1 MSTQETDERVE
12 ALVKNFNIN
21 QEEALNRVQRDEE
34 EKQFRTKVLNKL
46 KSVWDIGIAGLPQI
60 LTLLSSTTPLVLGA
74 TVSGFVVSVWSREQ
88 QNKLLD
94 KLNKQLNERINET
107 NAELNKP
114 ALNFDEFMELFVQ
127 AMDIASESKSEMK
140 RQSLAKA
147 LVNSLIPPTSQFTGK
162 QALLRILAQLSDEEM
177 VVLKVLYDEVIDAQ
191 NQGNFPAVSVTQI
204 AEKLGWKQDETS
216 VTCLE
221 LAQLFL
227 VSDASIGQ
235 WNSFGH
241 EHEVWRLT
249 PLATKLIQW
258 VTEEVPPATATETN
272 TSESENNSEEATW
285 SQLTAEQFFSG
296 YSEEDAIYDQL

>member
-1 MSTQETDERVE
+1 
-12 ALVKNFNIN
+12 
-21 QEEALNRVQRDEE
+21 
-34 EKQFRTKVLNKL
+34 
-46 KSVWDIGIAGLPQI
+46 
-60 LTLLSSTTPLVLGA
+60 
-74 TVSGFVVSVWSREQ
+74 
-88 QNKLLD
+88 
-94 KLNKQLNERINET
+94 
-107 NAELNKP
+107 
-114 ALNFDEFMELFVQ
+114 MELFVQ

-221 LAQLFL
+221 LAQLSL
-227 VSDASIGQ
+227 VSDARMGQ
-235 WNSFGH
+235 WDYFGH
-241 EHEVWRLT
+241 EHEVWRTTVLGERFI
-249 PLATKLIQW
+249 KW

-272 TSESENNSEEATW
+272 ASESKNNSEESTW